1 MNYIEKNKTN
11 ILDILELS
19 EKWLIPNIYKWL
31 AKQTRKLK
39 SQAKKILLSNYLK
52 VFEINKLSTNKNNS
66 DNNNKKSEWWK
77 IIDFKEI

>member
-1 MNYIEKNKTN
+1 MNYLEKNKTN
-11 ILDILELS
+11 ILYILELS

-52 VFEINKLSTNKNNS
+52 EKYIIKIRVFIKNNKYS
-66 DNNNKKSEWWK
+66 YFYY
-77 IIDFKEI
+77 IFFIYGLLVG

>member
-1 MNYIEKNKTN
+1 MNYLEKNKTN
-11 ILDILELS
+11 ILYILELS

-52 VFEINKLSTNKNNS
+52 EKYIIKIRVFIKNIKYS
-66 DNNNKKSEWWK
+66 YFYYMFF
-77 IIDFKEI
+77 IYGLLVG